1 MDSWKCIKHPFKSML
16 FCNTAQASHSLSLPA
31 GSLSIRTLPAL
42 PLPALNLFLPT
53 PIITIALTAP
63 VCLIGFCFSFSS
75 SVLPACAF
83 TPSTVTQGWSF
94 TTGICSPISFG
105 YLLNKVILPI
115 HKKRWLFRHVRHARY
130 GRCGAHKFPIYWA
143 THS

>member
-1 MDSWKCIKHPFKSML
+1 ML

-31 GSLSIRTLPAL
+31 GSLSIRTPACL
-42 PLPALNLFLPT
+42 ALACFEPVSSYANNHHCPYCPGMPYWLF
-53 PIITIALTAP
+53 A
-63 VCLIGFCFSFSS
+63 FSFSS

-83 TPSTVTQGWSF
+83 TPSTVTKDGLSQPESVVL
-94 TTGICSPISFG
+94 SVFG

>member
-63 VCLIGFCFSFSS
+63 VCLIGFCFFLQFFRLTGLRFHSF
-75 SVLPACAF
+75 
-83 TPSTVTQGWSF
+83 
-94 TTGICSPISFG
+94 
-105 YLLNKVILPI
+105 
-115 HKKRWLFRHVRHARY
+115 
-130 GRCGAHKFPIYWA
+130 
-143 THS
+143 HSHPRMVFHNRNL

>member
-1 MDSWKCIKHPFKSML
+1 ML
-16 FCNTAQASHSLSLPA
+16 FCNTAQTSHSLSLPA

-42 PLPALNLFLPT
+42 PLPALSLFLPT

-63 VCLIGFCFSFSS
+63 VCLIGFAFP
-75 SVLPACAF
+75 SVLPSYRPALSLL
-83 TPSTVTQGWSF
+83 PQ
-94 TTGICSPISFG
+94 SPKDGLSQPESVVLSVFG

-115 HKKRWLFRHVRHARY
+115 HKKRWLFRRVRHARY

>member
-1 MDSWKCIKHPFKSML
+1 MEMYKNIHLSPCYFVIQPGKSFFILACRKPFYPNSACLALACFEPVSSYANNHHCPYCPGMPYWLLL
-16 FCNTAQASHSLSLPA
+16 FP
-31 GSLSIRTLPAL
+31 
-42 PLPALNLFLPT
+42 
-53 PIITIALTAP
+53 
-63 VCLIGFCFSFSS
+63 
-75 SVLPACAF
+75 SVLPSYQPALSLL
-83 TPSTVTQGWSF
+83 PQ
-94 TTGICSPISFG
+94 SPKDGLSQPESVVLSVFG